1 MSLHGLMLT
10 FEADLLQV
18 NHRHAER
25 RVLVTE
31 GCARL
36 AAHVTPDMR
45 ASLILSMFQ
54 QLASDADS
62 SVRTA
67 VACGVADVLPHLPDW
82 GKYHTVSWRGRRAW
96 LQLSTPVSAQLWPAV

>member
-1 MSLHGLMLT
+1 M
-10 FEADLLQV
+10 
-18 NHRHAER
+18 
-25 RVLVTE
+25 LVTE

-82 GKYHTVSWRGRRAW
+82 GKYHTVSQRGRRAW
-96 LQLSTPVSAQLWPAV
+96 LQMPTLVILPPALPA